1 MSDAMASIGG
11 TRAGRRLGILALLLI
26 AWGAPAAWAQ
36 TPSPLQEWQ
45 YSGGIILARLFQP
58 DLPTWRT
65 IVGIAGDLEPVYDGA
80 HAYRG
85 SGGPVVDIHYKDV
98 AFFSVGEGFG
108 YNVLHGDHYQV
119 GIGLTYDLGRR
130 DEDDLTNLRGMGD
143 IPAAPVAKLYGS
155 WVLSRKFPLILR
167 VAARQFMGGAQGAVG
182 DAGVYL
188 PLPGSSER
196 FVMFAGPSITMATR
210 HYMQTLYGVTPQQS
224 LLSGHPVYE
233 IDHAGTTNVG
243 VGFSATKFLG
253 VHWLVNLDLALS
265 QIRGQ
270 PAYSPIVEQRTQRVV
285 ALSFSYH
292 HESPSAAQ
300 AAAGPPLSQLSGSVG
315 PRGAVPDL
323 VD

>member
-1 MSDAMASIGG
+1 MTDRMES
-11 TRAGRRLGILALLLI
+11 TVPVRAWRRLGLLAVLFI
-26 AWGAPAAWAQ
+26 GMAAPAAWAQ

-58 DLPTWRT
+58 DLPTWRN
-65 IVGIAGDLEPVYDGA
+65 IFGVAADLEPVYSGA
-80 HAYRG
+80 RAYRG
-85 SGGPVVDIHYKDV
+85 SGGPIIDIHYKDV

-143 IPAAPVAKLYGS
+143 IPAAPVAKVYGS

-167 VAARQFMGGAQGAVG
+167 LDARQFMGGNQGAVG

-196 FVMFAGPSITMATR
+196 FVMFAGPSITLATR
-210 HYMQTLYGVTPQQS
+210 HYLQVLYGVTQQQS
-224 LLSGHPVYE
+224 LLSGHPVYDIE
-233 IDHAGTTNVG
+233 HSGTVSAG

-253 VHWLVNLDLALS
+253 RHWLVNLDLALS
-265 QIRGQ
+265 QIRGD
-270 PAYSPIVEQRTQRVV
+270 PAHSPIVEERTQRVV

-292 HESPSAAQ
+292 HETPTASAPS
-300 AAAGPPLSQLSGSVG
+300 LSQLTAPGG
-315 PRGAVPDL
+315 LLQPFTD
-323 VD
+323 